1 MAILRLGREYDDTSR
16 TIKTINQLTIMKIAT
31 WNVNSVRTRINHVC
45 DWLTANP
52 DVDVLCLQETKV
64 IDNDFPHAPF
74 SDRGYQ
80 TYIYGQK
87 SYNGVAM
94 ISRSPLEN
102 VQMGFASVLG
112 KIAEPSLDDQK
123 RLITAQ
129 LAGIQIVNMYVP
141 NGSEVGSEKY
151 EYKLRWLRLLKL
163 YLQTLLAQSPNLLIC
178 GDFNVAIADIDI
190 YDPKNRE
197 TKVMATD
204 IERDTL
210 AEVLN
215 LGFQDVFRKFEPEG
229 GHFSWWDYRAGGF
242 ARNRGWRIDYH
253 FLTAPLYERATACVI
268 DKEPRKMPQPS
279 DHTPVIVTL

>member
-1 MAILRLGREYDDTSR
+1 
-16 TIKTINQLTIMKIAT
+16 MKIAT

-64 IDNDFPHAPF
+64 IDADFPHAPF

-94 ISRSPLEN
+94 ISRSPLKN

-112 KIAEPSLDDQK
+112 EIAEPSLDDQK

-129 LAGIQIVNMYVP
+129 LEDIQIVNMYVP

-151 EYKLRWLRLLKL
+151 AYKLRWLKLLKA
-163 YLQTLLAQSPNLLIC
+163 YLQTLLNQNANVLIC

-190 YDPKNRE
+190 YDPKGRE
-197 TKVMATD
+197 AKVMSTD
-204 IERDTL
+204 IERAAL
-210 AEVLN
+210 AEVLD
-215 LGFQDVFRKFEPEG
+215 LGFQDVFRKFETG
-229 GHFSWWDYRAGGF
+229 GEHFSWWDYRSGGF

-253 FLTAPLYERATACVI
+253 FLTAPLYERSTGCVI
-268 DKEPRKMPQPS
+268 DKEPRKLTQPS
-279 DHTPVIVTL
+279 DHTPVIVAF